1 MPGLNETG
9 TDIADDMAYGYG
21 FKSARPVYTT
31 EELQAYK
38 NSMRTTVLTNRSTL
52 FFQCKGFRTAG
63 TGNRWRTA
71 KGRGER

>member
-1 MPGLNETG
+1 MKPEQTLPMTWLTG
-9 TDIADDMAYGYG
+9 MGSNPHGRFIPQ
-21 FKSARPVYTT
+21 KSYKHT
-31 EELQAYK
+31 K